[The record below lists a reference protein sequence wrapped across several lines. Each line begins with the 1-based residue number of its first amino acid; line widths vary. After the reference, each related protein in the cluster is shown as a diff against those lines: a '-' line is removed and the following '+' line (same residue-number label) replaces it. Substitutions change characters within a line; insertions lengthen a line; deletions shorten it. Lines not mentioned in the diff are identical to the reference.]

1 MTADFNAIK
10 RLLISGK
17 KTANKNQTW
26 ARIHEETCCGI
37 LVGREYQFTEDELH
51 RLRNHAQSLTGLDP
65 LFDST
70 AGSRMDMAEKV
81 PDEKL
86 ASDSVF
92 GQLVVMATA
101 GRGEVKVNGEAA
113 YVPPGAV
120 ISVPFESLDL
130 EHLRQQRL
138 VVIENGSLMPECH
151 RIHLPQGWEDC
162 IFVYRGH
169 RENVRHT
176 QKLIEHHP
184 AELLGLFFDF
194 DPAGLG
200 MALAVGKGKI
210 FVPVEGLECNDKF
223 CSVFNNQSAHRRQ
236 TREMASLLEKARNT
250 ACEKLVGWIHLNE
263 VAVMQEHI
271 VSGGIQLSVVDA
283 SAVKVGQSI

>member
-10 RLLISGK
+10 RLLTSGK
-17 KTANKNQTW
+17 KTANRNQTW
-26 ARIHEETCCGI
+26 TRIHEETCCGT

-51 RLRNHAQSLTGLDP
+51 RLRSHAQSLTGLDP

-101 GRGEVKVNGEAA
+101 GKGEVRVNGEAA

-138 VVIENGSLMPECH
+138 VVIENGSLMSECH
-151 RIHLPQGWEDC
+151 RSRLPQGWEDC
-162 IFVYRGH
+162 VFVYRGH

-200 MALAVGKGKI
+200 MALAVGKGHVFIPEIGPELLSPTNAGINKRGAYRKQNREL
-210 FVPVEGLECNDKF
+210 VWLKGLTPNTRWGQVVNWME
-223 CSVFNNQSAHRRQ
+223 NNELA
-236 TREMASLLEKARNT
+236 
-250 ACEKLVGWIHLNE
+250 I
-263 VAVMQEHI
+263 MQEHLVRRKVPLVTLDS
-271 VSGGIQLSVVDA
+271 VS
-283 SAVKVGQSI
+283 